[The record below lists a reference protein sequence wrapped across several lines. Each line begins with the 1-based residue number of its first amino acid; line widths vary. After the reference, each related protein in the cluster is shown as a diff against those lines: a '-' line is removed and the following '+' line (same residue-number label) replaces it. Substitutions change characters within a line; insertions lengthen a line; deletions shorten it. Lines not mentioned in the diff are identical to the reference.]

1 MKPVFKKKEI
11 VIEKQ
16 DVGVLLGGGNTVES
30 VGIIKYVGA
39 KVENYKVGDKILYD
53 KAVARL
59 EIKYFGK
66 PLLRIENE
74 DYVICQ
80 IKEDDE

>member
-1 MKPVFKKKEI
+1 MRPVFKKKE
-11 VIEKQ
+11 VVLEKQ
-16 DVGVLLGGGNTVES
+16 EEGIQLGGGNIAES

-53 KAVARL
+53 KSVARL

-66 PLLRIENE
+66 SLLRIENE
-74 DYVICQ
+74 DFIICQ
-80 IKEDDE
+80 IKEDE